1 MQAVGDS
8 KNVVPYAVNRYV
20 NETKVCRRN
29 GCRIALC
36 WELC

>member
-29 GCRIALC
+29 GRRVSAVWALC
-36 WELC
+36 